1 MRNSGKN
8 QASNCNFFVCS
19 SGSSSSSSYVSSEE
33 NEPSLVVDVR
43 EKTES
48 VAWVI
53 QMPPSPNTTNFDKR
67 RKRN

>member
-1 MRNSGKN
+1 MKMTLNWTTEINIR
-8 QASNCNFFVCS
+8 S
-19 SGSSSSSSYVSSEE
+19 SGSLNSSPYISSEE
-33 NEPSLVVDVR
+33 NEEKSLVVDVR

-53 QMPPSPNTTNFDKR
+53 QMPPSPNETNYDKR

>member
-1 MRNSGKN
+1 MKITQNWTSEINIR
-8 QASNCNFFVCS
+8 S
-19 SGSSSSSSYVSSEE
+19 SGSSNTSPYISSEE

-43 EKTES
+43 EKTDA

-53 QMPPSPNTTNFDKR
+53 QMPPSPNTTNYDKR